1 VDAVV
6 AVEVEEALM
15 EGEET
20 LMKALQNALLVGS
33 LFPILSYRDGIC
45 DA

>member
-1 VDAVV
+1 MVV
-6 AVEVEEALM
+6 AVEVEKALM

-20 LMKALQNALLVGS
+20 LTKVLQNALLVGS
-33 LFPILSYRDGIC
+33 LLPILSYRDGIC